1 MHLKAI
7 YEKKMQPR
15 LDELKEE
22 IDELRQ
28 KADEA
33 ETNLELEYYTLLDEL
48 QARLEMASQKFK
60 LLVQA
65 NEDDWEDFKSEFET
79 IWDSLRELVKSV
91 TCTLK
96 RPTSGSVSISR
107 SVIHGI

>member
-15 LDELKEE
+15 LDELKAE

-28 KADEA
+28 KAGEA
-33 ETNLELEYYTLLDEL
+33 ETNLELEYYTLLDEA
-48 QARLEMASQKFK
+48 QARLETASQKFQ
-60 LLVQA
+60 LLIQA

-79 IWDSLRELVKSV
+79 TWESLRELVKSV
-91 TCTLK
+91 TS
-96 RPTSGSVSISR
+96 P
-107 SVIHGI
+107 

>member
-15 LDELKEE
+15 LDELREE
-22 IDELRQ
+22 IAELRQ

-48 QARLEMASQKFK
+48 QVKLETANQKFQ
-60 LLVQA
+60 LLIQA
-65 NEDDWEDFKSEFET
+65 SEEDWEDFKFEFET

-91 TCTLK
+91 TS
-96 RPTSGSVSISR
+96 P
-107 SVIHGI
+107 

>member
-48 QARLEMASQKFK
+48 QVKLDTANQKFQ
-60 LLVQA
+60 LLIQA

-79 IWDSLRELVKSV
+79 IWDSLRELVKTV
-91 TCTLK
+91 TS
-96 RPTSGSVSISR
+96 P
-107 SVIHGI
+107 

>member
-7 YEKKMQPR
+7 YEKKMQSR
-15 LDELKEE
+15 LDELKDE

-33 ETNLELEYYTLLDEL
+33 EANLELEYYTLLDEL
-48 QARLEMASQKFK
+48 QVKLETASQKFQ
-60 LLVQA
+60 LLTQT
-65 NEDDWEDFKSEFET
+65 NEDDWEDFKSEFEA

-91 TCTLK
+91 TS
-96 RPTSGSVSISR
+96 P
-107 SVIHGI
+107 

>member
-1 MHLKAI
+1 
-7 YEKKMQPR
+7 MQPR

-48 QARLEMASQKFK
+48 QARLETASQKFQM
-60 LLVQA
+60 LTQA
-65 NEDDWEDFKSEFET
+65 NEDDWEDFKSEVET
-79 IWDSLRELVKSV
+79 IRDSLRELVKSV
-91 TCTLK
+91 TS
-96 RPTSGSVSISR
+96 P
-107 SVIHGI
+107 

>member
-28 KADEA
+28 KADKA

-48 QARLEMASQKFK
+48 QVKLEMANQKFQ
-60 LLVQA
+60 LLVQS
-65 NEDDWEDFKSEFET
+65 NEDDWEDFKSEFEA
-79 IWDSLRELVKSV
+79 IWDSLRELVKTV
-91 TCTLK
+91 TS
-96 RPTSGSVSISR
+96 P
-107 SVIHGI
+107 

>member
-15 LDELKEE
+15 LDEIKEE

-33 ETNLELEYYTLLDEL
+33 ETNLELEYYTLLEEL
-48 QARLEMASQKFK
+48 QVKFEAANQKFQ
-60 LLVQA
+60 LLIQA

-79 IWDSLRELVKSV
+79 IWDSLRELVKTV
-91 TCTLK
+91 TS
-96 RPTSGSVSISR
+96 P
-107 SVIHGI
+107 

>member
-48 QARLEMASQKFK
+48 QARLEMASKKFQ

-65 NEDDWEDFKSEFET
+65 NEDDWEDFKSEFEA
-79 IWDSLRELVKSV
+79 IWDSLRELIKTV
-91 TCTLK
+91 TS
-96 RPTSGSVSISR
+96 P
-107 SVIHGI
+107 

>member
-7 YEKKMQPR
+7 YEKKMRPR

-22 IDELRQ
+22 IDALRQ

-33 ETNLELEYYTLLDEL
+33 EANLELEYYTLLDEL
-48 QARLEMASQKFK
+48 QARLETASQKFQ
-60 LLVQA
+60 LLTQA

-79 IWDSLRELVKSV
+79 IWVSLRELVKSV
-91 TCTLK
+91 TS
-96 RPTSGSVSISR
+96 P
-107 SVIHGI
+107 

>member
-28 KADEA
+28 KADKA

-48 QARLEMASQKFK
+48 QVKLETANQKFQ
-60 LLVQA
+60 LLIQA
-65 NEDDWEDFKSEFET
+65 NEDDWEDFKSEFEM

-91 TCTLK
+91 TS
-96 RPTSGSVSISR
+96 P
-107 SVIHGI
+107 

>member
-33 ETNLELEYYTLLDEL
+33 EVNLELEYYTLLDEL
-48 QARLEMASQKFK
+48 QARLETASQKFQ
-60 LLVQA
+60 LLTLA

-79 IWDSLRELVKSV
+79 IWDSLRELVKLV
-91 TCTLK
+91 TS
-96 RPTSGSVSISR
+96 P
-107 SVIHGI
+107 

>member
-22 IDELRQ
+22 IDGLRQ

-48 QARLEMASQKFK
+48 QIKLEIASQKFE
-60 LLVQA
+60 LLTQA
-65 NEDDWEDFKSEFET
+65 NEDDWENFKYEFET

-91 TCTLK
+91 TS
-96 RPTSGSVSISR
+96 P
-107 SVIHGI
+107 

>member
-1 MHLKAI
+1 MHLKAL

-48 QARLEMASQKFK
+48 QVKLETANQKFQ
-60 LLVQA
+60 LLTQA
-65 NEDDWEDFKSEFET
+65 NEDDWEDFKSEFEA
-79 IWDSLRELVKSV
+79 IWDSLRELVK
-91 TCTLK
+91 T
-96 RPTSGSVSISR
+96 VSSP
-107 SVIHGI
+107 

>member
-7 YEKKMQPR
+7 YEQKMQPR

-22 IDELRQ
+22 IDGLRQ

-48 QARLEMASQKFK
+48 QVKLEIASQKFE
-60 LLVQA
+60 LLTQA
-65 NEDDWEDFKSEFET
+65 NEDDWENFKSEFET

-91 TCTLK
+91 TS
-96 RPTSGSVSISR
+96 P
-107 SVIHGI
+107 

>member
-15 LDELKEE
+15 LDEIKEE

-33 ETNLELEYYTLLDEL
+33 ETNLELEYYTLIEEL
-48 QARLEMASQKFK
+48 QVRFEAANQKFQ
-60 LLVQA
+60 LLIEA

-79 IWDSLRELVKSV
+79 IWDSLRELVKTV
-91 TCTLK
+91 TS
-96 RPTSGSVSISR
+96 P
-107 SVIHGI
+107 

>member
-1 MHLKAI
+1 MHRKAI
-7 YEKKMQPR
+7 YQKKMQPR

-28 KADEA
+28 KASEA
-33 ETNLELEYYTLLDEL
+33 EANLELEYYTLLDEL
-48 QARLEMASQKFK
+48 QIRLETASHKFQ
-60 LLVQA
+60 LLTQA

-91 TCTLK
+91 TS
-96 RPTSGSVSISR
+96 P
-107 SVIHGI
+107 

>member
-28 KADEA
+28 KAGEA

-48 QARLEMASQKFK
+48 QARFETASQKFQ
-60 LLVQA
+60 LLIQA

-91 TCTLK
+91 TS
-96 RPTSGSVSISR
+96 P
-107 SVIHGI
+107 

>member
-1 MHLKAI
+1 LIAGIRMHLKAL

-22 IDELRQ
+22 IHELRQ

-33 ETNLELEYYTLLDEL
+33 ETNLELEYYTLLDEA
-48 QARLEMASQKFK
+48 QVKLEMASQKFQ
-60 LLVQA
+60 LLTQA

-91 TCTLK
+91 TS
-96 RPTSGSVSISR
+96 P
-107 SVIHGI
+107 

>member
-15 LDELKEE
+15 LDELREE
-22 IDELRQ
+22 IAELRQ

-48 QARLEMASQKFK
+48 QVKLETANQKFQ
-60 LLVQA
+60 LLIQA
-65 NEDDWEDFKSEFET
+65 NEDDWEDFKSEFES
-79 IWDSLRELVKSV
+79 IWDSLRELVKTV
-91 TCTLK
+91 TS
-96 RPTSGSVSISR
+96 P
-107 SVIHGI
+107 

>member
-48 QARLEMASQKFK
+48 QAMLEMASQKFQ
-60 LLVQA
+60 LLTQA

-91 TCTLK
+91 TS
-96 RPTSGSVSISR
+96 P
-107 SVIHGI
+107 

>member
-1 MHLKAI
+1 MHLKAL

-28 KADEA
+28 KAGEA
-33 ETNLELEYYTLLDEL
+33 EANLELEYYTLLDEA
-48 QARLEMASQKFK
+48 QVKLETASQKFQ
-60 LLVQA
+60 LMTEA
-65 NEDDWEDFKSEFET
+65 SEDDWEDFKSEFET

-91 TCTLK
+91 TS
-96 RPTSGSVSISR
+96 P
-107 SVIHGI
+107 

>member
-7 YEKKMQPR
+7 YEQKMQPR

-22 IDELRQ
+22 IDGLRQ

-48 QARLEMASQKFK
+48 QVKLEIASQKFE
-60 LLVQA
+60 LLTQA
-65 NEDDWEDFKSEFET
+65 NEDDWENFKSEFET
-79 IWDSLRELVKSV
+79 IWASLRELVKSV
-91 TCTLK
+91 TS
-96 RPTSGSVSISR
+96 P
-107 SVIHGI
+107 

>member
-1 MHLKAI
+1 MHLKAL

-28 KADEA
+28 KAGEA
-33 ETNLELEYYTLLDEL
+33 ETNLELEYYTLLDEA
-48 QARLEMASQKFK
+48 QVELETASQKFQ

-79 IWDSLRELVKSV
+79 TWDSLRELVKSV
-91 TCTLK
+91 TS
-96 RPTSGSVSISR
+96 P
-107 SVIHGI
+107 

>member
-1 MHLKAI
+1 MHLKAL

-28 KADEA
+28 KAGEA
-33 ETNLELEYYTLLDEL
+33 ETNLELEYYTLLDEA
-48 QARLEMASQKFK
+48 QVELETASQKFQ
-60 LLVQA
+60 LLIQA

-79 IWDSLRELVKSV
+79 TWDSLRELVKSV
-91 TCTLK
+91 TS
-96 RPTSGSVSISR
+96 P
-107 SVIHGI
+107 

>member
-7 YEKKMQPR
+7 YQKKMQPR

-22 IDELRQ
+22 IDALRQ

-33 ETNLELEYYTLLDEL
+33 ETKLELEYYTLLDEL
-48 QARLEMASQKFK
+48 QAMLEMASQKFQ
-60 LLVQA
+60 LLTQA

-91 TCTLK
+91 TS
-96 RPTSGSVSISR
+96 P
-107 SVIHGI
+107 

>member
-1 MHLKAI
+1 MHLKAL

-22 IDELRQ
+22 IHELRQ

-33 ETNLELEYYTLLDEL
+33 ETNLELEYYTLLDEA
-48 QARLEMASQKFK
+48 QVKLEMASQKFQ
-60 LLVQA
+60 LLTQA

-91 TCTLK
+91 TS
-96 RPTSGSVSISR
+96 P
-107 SVIHGI
+107 